1 MGETEKH
8 EGKHHKCTMCK
19 SVGAYI
25 LLWLGFEARFCLD
38 PSPPTYVCSIC
49 GYGSPEKITSSESQT
64 PFLHGSHVSHAAWL
78 FCVHWLA
85 GEPGY
90 IGIIPQGPLT
100 VSCPIC

>member
-49 GYGSPEKITSSESQT
+49 GYGNPEKITSSESQT